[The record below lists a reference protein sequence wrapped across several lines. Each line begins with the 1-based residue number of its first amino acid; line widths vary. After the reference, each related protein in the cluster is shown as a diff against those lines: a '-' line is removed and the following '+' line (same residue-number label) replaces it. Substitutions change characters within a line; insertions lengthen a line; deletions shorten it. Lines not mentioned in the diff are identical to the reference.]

1 MTLGYD
7 PNKDAFVGTWIDTIQ
22 TTMWSYVGQLD
33 ESKRVLT
40 LEAEGPSFGDPG
52 KTAKYRDQIELIGP
66 EQKTMTSS
74 VLGEDGNWTT
84 FMKVAA
90 RRVK

>member
-7 PNKDAFVGTWIDTIQ
+7 PNKETFVGSWIDTMQ
-22 TTMWSYVGQLD
+22 TTMWTYVGHLS

-40 LEAEGPSFGDPG
+40 LEAEGPSFEDPS
-52 KTAKYRDQIELIGP
+52 KTARYRDEIVLISS
-66 EQKTMTSS
+66 EEKRTTSS

-84 FMKVAA
+84 FMTVNA
-90 RRVK
+90 RRVN